1 MRGYN
6 RAFVTQ
12 KEKDARKA
20 VALNGSLLPGAL
32 SPSQQ
37 AIAAGLKSL
46 REVSQMVG
54 KPVRTL
60 YNWYE
65 NYPNLFDITLLGCVA
80 KLHQHMNDEEKVAE
94 IRREALNDAAGA
106 IRAATDTPYA
116 NVYQVR
122 AYEQAA
128 EIVDLME

>member
-1 MRGYN
+1 MALIWGG
-6 RAFVTQ
+6 
-12 KEKDARKA
+12 KE
-20 VALNGSLLPGAL
+20 
-32 SPSQQ
+32 
-37 AIAAGLKSL
+37 
-46 REVSQMVG
+46 
-54 KPVRTL
+54 RTL
-60 YNWYE
+60 YDMYN
-65 NYPNLFDITLLGCVA
+65 NHPKRFDVTLLGCVA

>member
-1 MRGYN
+1 
-6 RAFVTQ
+6 
-12 KEKDARKA
+12 
-20 VALNGSLLPGAL
+20 L
-32 SPSQQ
+32 SASRE
-37 AIAAGLKSL
+37 AKAAGLRGV
-46 REVSQMVG
+46 REMAKLIG
-54 KPVRTL
+54 RPERTI
-60 YNWYE
+60 YNWYD
-65 NYPNLFDITLLGCVA
+65 NYPKQFDITLLGCVA